1 MEFLASKLFS
11 DFRSMSKLRTVI
23 CLFRNDLRLHDNE
36 ALVTAHKLGDLV
48 VPLYCFDPA
57 HYKGTWHFN
66 FAKTG
71 PHRAQFLVDSALDL
85 RSSLRKQGSDLVVHH
100 SSPAAAIENI
110 HKFCQT
116 KGHFLTDIVY
126 QKEVTFEEVK
136 TEEDIDLFCK
146 RNNIKVNKIWGAT
159 LYHIQGIYFVLQPT

>member
-1 MEFLASKLFS
+1 
-11 DFRSMSKLRTVI
+11 MSKLRTVI

-71 PHRAQFLVDSALDL
+71 SHRAQFLVDSALDL
-85 RSSLRKQGSDLVVHH
+85 RSSLRKQGSDLVVHNY
-100 SSPAAAIENI
+100 SPAAAIENI

-116 KGHFLTDIVY
+116 KGHSLTDIVY

-159 LYHIQGIYFVLQPT
+159 LYHIQGM